1 MKHRINRERI
11 KAFVLRKKANF
22 FGLLAI
28 TALSVVITLLA
39 SLSGFRRTGILAVV
53 SVLLVFLCLLQLYKM
68 RSSYRTMHSFRGF
81 RKRKDERNNRG

>member
-81 RKRKDERNNRG
+81 RKRKGERNNRG